1 MTSLELL
8 RPSGDFDAP
17 QSGAP
22 ATPQWRELRVHGH
35 RLAYRQAGTG
45 PPVLLIHGIA
55 STSAAWDP
63 IFDRL
68 AERYTVI
75 APDLFGHGASDKPPG
90 DYSIGAYAGVIR
102 DLILALGLGRVTV
115 VGHSLGGGI
124 AMQLAYQA
132 PDLLARLVLLDAG
145 GLGREVSV
153 LLRAAS
159 LPAAPLFIRLATA
172 APLRLAGRA
181 SRAVIA
187 LPGWTLSHD
196 VVASLDGFG
205 SLSDRESRRAFLDT
219 IRSSTGVSGQRASAV
234 DKLYIAEEIPILM
247 IWGRRDRIIPVSH
260 AYATKRAVP
269 AIKLEVIE
277 QAGHFPQFDDPE
289 RVAAAI
295 ERFVTRTSPSTLDHA
310 RLGEI
315 LRSRGVVGDPV
326 AA

>member
-1 MTSLELL
+1 MSSLSLL
-8 RPSGDFDAP
+8 DPSGP
-17 QSGAP
+17 TPRVESGAP
-22 ATPQWRELRVHGH
+22 CLRELRVHGH
-35 RLAYRQAGTG
+35 RLAYRQAGSG

-55 STSAAWDP
+55 SSSAAWDP

-75 APDLFGHGASDKPPG
+75 APDLFGHGASAKPPG

-102 DLILALGLGRVTV
+102 DLVLALGLGRVTV

-153 LLRAAS
+153 MLRAAS

-172 APLRLAGRA
+172 APLRLAGRVG
-181 SRAVIA
+181 RAAIGV
-187 LPGWTLSHD
+187 PGWTLSHD
-196 VVASLDGFG
+196 VVASLEGFG
-205 SLSDRESRRAFLDT
+205 SLSDPESRRAFLDT
-219 IRSSTGVSGQRASAV
+219 IRASAGLSGQRASAI
-234 DKLYIAEEIPILM
+234 DKLYIAEEIPTTM

-269 AIKLEVIE
+269 AVRLEVIE
-277 QAGHFPQFDDPE
+277 HAGHFPQHDDPA
-289 RVAAAI
+289 RVAQVI
-295 ERFVTRTSPSTLDHA
+295 EQFIARSAPSALDHV

-315 LRSRGVVGDPV
+315 LRTRGVVGEPV